1 MKVLVVDDDVVSRM
15 VLMHM
20 VDSCGSFEILEAEDG
35 EDAWRQLD
43 AGLRPAITFCDLRMP
58 RLSGMDLLG
67 RVKADARLAGMP
79 FVLVSA
85 ATDRETVEQA
95 SGRGADGYIVKP
107 FLAEHVRGHL
117 AALAGADAEA
127 DADADADAEDEADET
142 PEGTMRRLG
151 IDAPRLALYLG
162 GLHKQL
168 VGAGPDIE
176 QLLACADGD
185 SARARIGRLREGC
198 HTLGLNRA
206 ATLFAALEANGALD
220 TVRVE
225 RVLDAARHAA
235 LRQSERARALPAAP

>member
-15 VLMHM
+15 MLMHM
-20 VDSCGSFEILEAEDG
+20 VDSCGRFEILEAEDG
-35 EDAWRQLD
+35 EDAWRQFE

-58 RLSGMDLLG
+58 RLSGMDLLE
-67 RVKADARLAGMP
+67 RVKADPRLAGMP

-85 ATDRETVEQA
+85 ATDHETVEQA

-107 FLAEHVRGHL
+107 FQAGQVRSHL
-117 AALAGADAEA
+117 AALAG
-127 DADADADAEDEADET
+127 DEAGAGAETDEAPGST
-142 PEGTMRRLG
+142 TRRLG

-168 VGAGPDIE
+168 VAAGPEIE
-176 QLLACADGD
+176 QLLACADVD
-185 SARARIGRLREGC
+185 TARSRIGRLREGC

-206 ATLFAALEANGALD
+206 AALFAALEADGQIDAAKVERALD
-220 TVRVE
+220 
-225 RVLDAARHAA
+225 DARHAA